1 MIFNQREPENTLF
14 GLGIHFTNEFFK
26 RYDMIEPVKFSILN
40 NISKLKK
47 VKNLSEYISDKGFL
61 T

>member
-1 MIFNQREPENTLF
+1 
-14 GLGIHFTNEFFK
+14 
-26 RYDMIEPVKFSILN
+26 MIEPVKFSILN